1 MEKISIIIPIFNSEN
16 TIKETL
22 NSLQKQ
28 TYTCWEAICVDDGSI
43 DSSRE
48 IITRYSKTDNRIKYV
63 KRDSEQKGGSACRN
77 IGASIATGDFLIFLD
92 SDDVLAPSCVE
103 NRLNVIEPS
112 EYDFVVFPI
121 GYFDHDVKKYTI
133 TNNLYS
139 KNHFLRFAS
148 GSPTWQTMQPIYRK
162 DIVEKLGGFDARFPR
177 YQDVEFGI
185 RAMLIS
191 KYNIVKDANP
201 DCFLRMSGNSGY
213 ITVSKAKSSLLA
225 TTYLLELLCGI
236 KQQTRLSNLGIAFLG
251 LYAHLIAF
259 RHKVGITTPLIKDFE
274 NPISKIVTEELH
286 GVPKYICSFIGNM
299 KPSFFSRVILRILSK
314 SLDIILDNNLLIR

>member
-1 MEKISIIIPIFNSEN
+1 METVSVIIPIFNSEN

-28 TYTCWEAICVDDGSI
+28 TYTSWEAICVDDGSI

-48 IITRYSKTDNRIKYV
+48 LITKYSVIDNRIKYV
-63 KRDSEQKGGSACRN
+63 KRESEPKGGSACRN
-77 IGASIATGDFLIFLD
+77 IGANLAKGRYLIFLD
-92 SDDVLAPSCVE
+92 SDDVLAPNCLE
-103 NRLNVIEPS
+103 NRLKIIEPS

-121 GYFDHDVKKYTI
+121 GYFNNDVKKYSVTK
-133 TNNLYS
+133 NLFS

-162 DIVEKLGGFDARFPR
+162 DIVEKLEGFDARFPR

-191 KYNIVKDANP
+191 KYHIEKDANP

-225 TTYLLELLCGI
+225 TTYLLELLSSI
-236 KQQTRLSNLGIAFLG
+236 KQQTRQSNMGIAFLG
-251 LYAHLIAF
+251 LYVHLIAF
-259 RHKVGITTPLIKDFE
+259 RHKVGIATPLAKDVE
-274 NPISKIVTEELH
+274 NPISKIVAEELH
-286 GVPKYICSFIGNM
+286 GVQKHICSFIGNM
-299 KPSFFSRVILRILSK
+299 EPSFFSRLILKILSK
-314 SLDIILDNNLLIR
+314 SLDIILDNNLLIS

>member
-1 MEKISIIIPIFNSEN
+1 MVSVIIPVFNSES
-16 TIKETL
+16 TL
-22 NSLQKQ
+22 AATLDSLLSQM
-28 TYTCWEAICVDDGSI
+28 YTSWEAICVDDGST
-43 DSSRE
+43 DSSLDILE
-48 IITRYSKTDNRIKYV
+48 KYASMDSRI
-63 KRDSEQKGGSACRN
+63 RFFQRNSIAKGGSVCRN
-77 IGASIATGDFLIFLD
+77 IGAKMAGGEYLIFLD
-92 SDDVLAPSCVE
+92 ADDLLAPYCIM
-103 NRLNVIEPS
+103 NRLKYIEDT
-112 EYDFVVFPI
+112 ELDFVVFPI

-259 RHKVGITTPLIKDFE
+259 RHKVGITTPQTKDFE